1 MVLLYHIWH
10 VIHTLKN
17 GRARLFIF
25 GFSSSLFWFYV
36 CYCGMLSCRVP
47 SPLGYGLVFG
57 CVLRTVIF
65 CHRTKLNLTWMNR
78 ERLNRSVHCQNG
90 KCLMRI
96 FSLSIWVSSM
106 LQSLS
111 HGLNTTQIRAQ
122 DIFQKNKYKKS
133 SVFVWYFGLLLDAS
147 VWIGFVALNCITRR
161 MENGCC
167 LLIYLFIFLCA
178 SIIVLSISLR
188 DNTQR
193 LLSDSGCNY

>member
-78 ERLNRSVHCQNG
+78 ERLNRVCTVKMENVSWEYSLFLSE
-90 KCLMRI
+90 CLLCFNRYRMD
-96 FSLSIWVSSM
+96 W
-106 LQSLS
+106 
-111 HGLNTTQIRAQ
+111 TQR
-122 DIFQKNKYKKS
+122 KYVLKIYSRKINIKS